1 MVVGNTSKYVEGFE
15 SFTLDDEMM
24 LANLKQAVNYTKA
37 NMAISDVEM
46 KLTNTTPTIKNSPP
60 IKPQGRTINSD
71 IPMPTNSKNNTVI
84 RNSPTIPITDTSSK
98 NTTTTK
104 PNTISTKTDNS
115 DDMNTM
121 PDETDAMEDDMDD
134 MDDMSDEPDDMPVNT
149 MSNTMPVNTMS
160 NTMPANTMPAN
171 TMPADMTDAMDGED
185 SDEGFQGS
193 QQIESQTLRKMLL
206 SLLITFLGYM
216 LILSFTNNLIPIS
229 TYAPHLKP
237 FKHFIYGGLF
247 FLIVYLCLEV
257 F

>member
-71 IPMPTNSKNNTVI
+71 IPMPTKSNTNNTVI
-84 RNSPTIPITDTSSK
+84 RTTPTMAMTGTSSK
-98 NTTTTK
+98 NTTTTTK
-104 PNTISTKTDNS
+104 PNKISNKPNDM
-115 DDMNTM
+115 DDMNSM
-121 PDETDAMEDDMDD
+121 PDETNDMEDDMDD
-134 MDDMSDEPDDMPVNT
+134 MPDETDDMDDMPVNT
-149 MSNTMPVNTMS
+149 MSNTMPTNTM
-160 NTMPANTMPAN
+160 TDDM
-171 TMPADMTDAMDGED
+171 ADDMDGED

-206 SLLITFLGYM
+206 ALLITFLGYM
-216 LILSFTNNLIPIS
+216 LILGFTNNLIPIT